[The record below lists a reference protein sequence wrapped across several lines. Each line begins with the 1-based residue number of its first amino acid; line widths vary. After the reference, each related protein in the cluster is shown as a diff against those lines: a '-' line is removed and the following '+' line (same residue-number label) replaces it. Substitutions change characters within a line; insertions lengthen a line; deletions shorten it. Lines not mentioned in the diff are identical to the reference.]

1 MEDITQYVNMGIDG
15 AIKFAPHLLT
25 AIAIIIIG
33 FWITKKVMVLFDNM
47 LKKINFDDAVR
58 SFIVSF
64 IQISLKIIIILIAAG
79 VIGFE
84 MAGLMGIMAGMAFAV
99 GLALQGSLSNFAAG
113 ILVLVFKPYKIG
125 DWVEIQDKF
134 GQVEEIQIFSTIIVT
149 PGKKT
154 MVIPNSQV
162 IDGTVTNLSKKEFIR
177 LELKVTMPYAESYS
191 KVEKIIRDV
200 LKTIPQI
207 EEKPE
212 PEIGIEEYDSHSI
225 VVAVRPF
232 IKPDNFW
239 DVTFEAYR
247 KIKKAFYENNIQVA
261 YSEGVELGS
270 IGE

>member
-1 MEDITQYVNMGIDG
+1 MGDITSYINMGIDG
-15 AIKFAPHLLT
+15 AIKFAPQFLLAV
-25 AIAIIIIG
+25 AIVVIG
-33 FWITKKVMVLFDNM
+33 FWITKKIMVIFEKM
-47 LKKINFDDAVR
+47 LKKVNFDDAVS
-58 SFIVSF
+58 SFLISF
-64 IQISLKIIIILIAAG
+64 VQISIKIIIILIAAG

-84 MAGLMGIMAGMAFAV
+84 MAGLVGIMAGMAFAV

-113 ILVLVFKPYKIG
+113 ILVLIFKPYKIG

-134 GQVEEIQIFSTIIVT
+134 GQVEEIQIFSTVIVT

-154 MVIPNSQV
+154 MIIPNSQV

-212 PEIGIEEYDSHSI
+212 PEIGIEEYESHNI

-239 DVTFEAYR
+239 DVTFESYR